1 MDRRVTATKKD
12 RNGNIVALCNV
23 GQSWSPR
30 HKKDVLMDIRAGRK
44 SYYVQQAPQRSYVH
58 ASKGSL
64 ETKADAASLNHLDK
78 LPTC

>member
-1 MDRRVTATKKD
+1 
-12 RNGNIVALCNV
+12 
-23 GQSWSPR
+23 
-30 HKKDVLMDIRAGRK
+30 VLMDIRAGRK

-64 ETKADAASLNHLDK
+64 QTKADAASLNHLDK